1 MKVIAVNG
9 SARKGGNTARLL
21 EEACMP
27 LREAGV
33 ECEII
38 ELAGKEV
45 RGCSACLRCR
55 EERDGRCHGRNDYGN
70 QVIEAINSAD
80 GLILGSPTYFADV
93 TAEMKALIDRL
104 GYATRGSGSTLA
116 RKPAAA
122 VVAMRRAGGIHAF
135 ETLNN
140 FFLINGMI
148 VVGSSYWSLGVG
160 GGKGEVEMDTEGL
173 ATMRHLG
180 ENMAWVLGKLQG

>member
-1 MKVIAVNG
+1 MKVVAING

-21 EEACMP
+21 EEACAP

-38 ELAGKEV
+38 DLAGKEV
-45 RGCSACLRCR
+45 GGCRACTACR
-55 EERDGRCHGRNDYGN
+55 ERRDGECHGRSDFGN
-70 QVIEAINSAD
+70 EVIQAVASAD
-80 GLILGSPTYFADV
+80 ALILASPTYFSDV

-104 GYATRGSGSTLA
+104 GYVSRSCGMSLS

-122 VVAMRRAGGIHAF
+122 VVALRRAGGIHAF

-148 VVGSSYWSLGVG
+148 VVGASYWSLGFG
-160 GGKGEVEMDTEGL
+160 GAKGEVESDTEGL
-173 ATMRHLG
+173 STMRSLG
-180 ENMAWVLGKLQG
+180 ENMAWLLGKFAG